1 MLHKFLFG
9 LDIVFFDFSFKFMYL
24 YLYLFILYLKKDLQ
38 RVDNKGGHL
47 HINFFHDALS
57 SISHPRASHP
67 SVNLKN
73 LILLPFRVVNFCEGS
88 KGFMTLRQ
96 DPNTS
101 SHWRLVTLQNFPLL
115 LLNVVRSIFTHI
127 QFTIEKKGEN
137 YSNLDL
143 HFNLNC

>member
-1 MLHKFLFG
+1 MYLF
-9 LDIVFFDFSFKFMYL
+9 L

-57 SISHPRASHP
+57 STSHPRASHP

-101 SHWRLVTLQNFPLL
+101 SH
-115 LLNVVRSIFTHI
+115 
-127 QFTIEKKGEN
+127 
-137 YSNLDL
+137 
-143 HFNLNC
+143 